1 MSKYTS
7 NLFESL
13 KETLSTKTNTDS
25 SFKDFLKCEPDKTYV
40 VRLLPNVED
49 GSKTRFHYWQ
59 HIFDSCVNGKK
70 ISILC
75 PNTYGEKCP
84 IDEYRS
90 KVWASKNEKLIEQS
104 KPLRKTEKWL
114 YNVFVI
120 SDPTNPD
127 NNGQVKIL
135 NAGVQLQKIIQ
146 SAIDGDDSQ
155 EFGYRIFDL
164 SENGCNLRIKV
175 EKNEGGYPSYVSS
188 RFMSPSKVEGMDDAD
203 EVYNSVK
210 SLDNIFQRKS
220 YTEIKNLMD
229 VHFFGKD
236 ETEVK
241 PNQDSS
247 YEDEEP
253 VNTFKSD
260 ADSEVKISSSES
272 DDDDEKRMQDILK
285 DL

>member
-1 MSKYTS
+1 MSKYTT

-13 KETLSTKTNTDS
+13 KETLSAKTNTDS

-59 HIFDSCVNGKK
+59 HIFDSCVSGKK

-120 SDPTNPD
+120 SDPTNPE
-127 NNGQVKIL
+127 NNGKVKIL

-175 EKNEGGYPSYVSS
+175 EKNEGGYPTYVSS
-188 RFMSPSKVEGMDDAD
+188 RFMSSSKVEGIDDAD
-203 EVYNSVK
+203 DIYNSVK
-210 SLDNIFQRKS
+210 PLDNIFQRKS
-220 YTEIKNLMD
+220 YSDIKNLLD
-229 VHFFGKD
+229 IHFFGKD
-236 ETEVK
+236 ETEQ
-241 PNQDSS
+241 NSS
-247 YEDEEP
+247 QSTTSDEIEDENNFKGETDNIV
-253 VNTFKSD
+253 VNSD
-260 ADSEVKISSSES
+260 T
-272 DDDDEKRMQDILK
+272 DDDDDKRMQDILK

>member
-1 MSKYTS
+1 MSKYTT

-59 HIFDSCVNGKK
+59 HIFDSCVSGKK

-120 SDPTNPD
+120 SDPTNPE
-127 NNGQVKIL
+127 NNGKVKIL

-175 EKNEGGYPSYVSS
+175 EKNEGGYPTYVSS
-188 RFMSPSKVEGMDDAD
+188 RFMSSSKVEGIDDAD
-203 EVYNSVK
+203 DIYNSVK
-210 SLDNIFQRKS
+210 PLDNIFQRKS
-220 YTEIKNLMD
+220 YSEIKNLLD
-229 VHFFGKD
+229 IHFFGKD
-236 ETEVK
+236 ETEQ
-241 PNQDSS
+241 NSS
-247 YEDEEP
+247 QSTTSDEIEDENNFKGETDNII
-253 VNTFKSD
+253 VNSD
-260 ADSEVKISSSES
+260 T

>member
-1 MSKYTS
+1 MSKYTT
-7 NLFESL
+7 NLFDSL
-13 KETLSTKTNTDS
+13 KESLSTKTNAES

-59 HIFDSCVNGKK
+59 HIFDSCVTGKK
-70 ISILC
+70 ISVLC

-114 YNVFVI
+114 YNVYVI
-120 SDPTNPD
+120 SDPSNPD
-127 NNGQVKIL
+127 NNGKVKIL

-155 EFGYRIFDL
+155 EFGFKIFDL

-188 RFMSPSKVEGMDDAD
+188 RFMSPSKIEGLSDAD
-203 EVYNSVK
+203 SVYETVK
-210 SLDNIFQRKS
+210 PLDTFFQRKT
-220 YTEIKNLMD
+220 YAEIKTLMD
-229 VHFFGKD
+229 THFFGKD
-236 ETEVK
+236 QTVEV
-241 PNQDSS
+241 N
-247 YEDEEP
+247 
-253 VNTFKSD
+253 
-260 ADSEVKISSSES
+260 EV
-272 DDDDEKRMQDILK
+272 DDDDDDSDSISPASSVPFSNSEDEDEKMKDILK

>member
-13 KETLSTKTNTDS
+13 RETLSVKTNTES
-25 SFKDFLKCEPDKTYV
+25 SFKDFLKCEPDKTYI
-40 VRLLPNVED
+40 VRLLPNLED
-49 GSKTRFHYWQ
+49 NSKTRFHYWQ
-59 HIFDSCVNGKK
+59 HIFDSCSTGKK
-70 ISILC
+70 ISVLC

-114 YNVFVI
+114 YNAYVI
-120 SDPTNPD
+120 SDPTNPE
-127 NNGQVKIL
+127 NNGKVKIL
-135 NAGVQLQKIIQ
+135 NSGTQLQKIIQ

-155 EFGYRIFDL
+155 EFGFRIFDL

-175 EKNEGGYPSYVSS
+175 EKNEGGYPTYVSS
-188 RFMSPSKVEGMDDAD
+188 RFMSPSKIEGLDDMDS
-203 EVYNSVK
+203 VYESVK
-210 SLDNIFQRKS
+210 SLDSFFQRKS
-220 YTEIKNLMD
+220 YDEIKKLLD

-236 ETEVK
+236 EVQEVK
-241 PNQDSS
+241 TNIIEEDD
-247 YEDEEP
+247 EDETDAPFSTSE
-253 VNTFKSD
+253 NSSD
-260 ADSEVKISSSES
+260 EDQK
-272 DDDDEKRMQDILK
+272 MQDILK

>member
-7 NLFESL
+7 SLFESL
-13 KETLSTKTNTDS
+13 KETLSSKTNTES
-25 SFKDFLKCEPDKTYV
+25 SFKDFLKCEPDKTYI

-49 GSKTRFHYWQ
+49 SSKTRFHYWQ
-59 HIFDSCVNGKK
+59 HIFDSCVTAKK

-90 KVWASKNEKLIEQS
+90 KVWASKNEKLIEQA

-114 YNVFVI
+114 YNVYVI
-120 SDPTNPD
+120 SDPSNPE

-155 EFGYRIFDL
+155 EFGFRIFDL

-175 EKNEGGYPSYVSS
+175 EKNEGGYPTYTSS
-188 RFMSPSKVEGMDDAD
+188 RFMSPSKIESLVDAD
-203 EVYNSVK
+203 EIYESVK
-210 SLDNIFQRKS
+210 PLDTIFQRKT
-220 YTEIKNLMD
+220 YDEIKSLMD
-229 VHFFGKD
+229 VHFFGKEEAQKSSAPSIIEED
-236 ETEVK
+236 DDDFTSTE
-241 PNQDSS
+241 SS
-247 YEDEEP
+247 S
-253 VNTFKSD
+253 KSD
-260 ADSEVKISSSES
+260 VVSDDNDLS
-272 DDDDEKRMQDILK
+272 DDDKKIQDVLK

>member
-1 MSKYTS
+1 MSKYTT
-7 NLFESL
+7 NLFDSL
-13 KETLSTKTNTDS
+13 KESLSTKTNAES

-59 HIFDSCVNGKK
+59 HIFDSCVTGKK
-70 ISILC
+70 ISVLC

-90 KVWASKNEKLIEQS
+90 KVWASKSEKLIEQS

-114 YNVFVI
+114 YNVYVI
-120 SDPTNPD
+120 SDPSNPD
-127 NNGQVKIL
+127 NNGKVKIL

-155 EFGYRIFDL
+155 EFGFKIFDL

-188 RFMSPSKVEGMDDAD
+188 RFMSPSKIEGLSDAD
-203 EVYNSVK
+203 SVYETVK
-210 SLDNIFQRKS
+210 PLDTFFQRKT
-220 YTEIKNLMD
+220 YAEIKTLMD
-229 VHFFGKD
+229 THFFGKD
-236 ETEVK
+236 QTVEV
-241 PNQDSS
+241 N
-247 YEDEEP
+247 
-253 VNTFKSD
+253 
-260 ADSEVKISSSES
+260 EV
-272 DDDDEKRMQDILK
+272 DDDDDDSEEFDAVTEKPLSSKSYFNISISKISL
-285 DL
+285 

>member
-7 NLFESL
+7 TLFESL
-13 KETLSTKTNTDS
+13 KDSLSAKTNTES

-40 VRLLPNVED
+40 VRLLPNLED
-49 GSKTRFHYWQ
+49 NSKTRFHYWQ
-59 HIFDSCVNGKK
+59 HIFDSCVTGKK

-114 YNVFVI
+114 YNVYVV

-155 EFGYRIFDL
+155 EFGFKIFDL
-164 SENGCNLRIKV
+164 SEAGCNLRIKV
-175 EKNEGGYPSYVSS
+175 EKNEGGYPQYVSS
-188 RFMSPSKVEGMDDAD
+188 RFMSSSKIEGLDDID
-203 EVYNSVK
+203 SIYESVK
-210 SLDNIFQRKS
+210 PLDSFFQRKS
-220 YTEIKNLMD
+220 YDEIKKLMD
-229 VHFFGKD
+229 THFFGK
-236 ETEVK
+236 
-241 PNQDSS
+241 
-247 YEDEEP
+247 EEEKAI
-253 VNTFKSD
+253 TTSIQ
-260 ADSEVKISSSES
+260 EE
-272 DDDDEKRMQDILK
+272 DDEDDIDIETSTTDSHSSLSDEDQKMHDILK

>member
-1 MSKYTS
+1 MSKYTT
-7 NLFESL
+7 NLFDSL
-13 KETLSTKTNTDS
+13 KESLSTKTNAES

-59 HIFDSCVNGKK
+59 HIFDSCVTGKK
-70 ISILC
+70 ISVLC

-90 KVWASKNEKLIEQS
+90 KVWASKSEKLIEQS

-114 YNVFVI
+114 YNVYVI
-120 SDPTNPD
+120 SDPSNPD
-127 NNGQVKIL
+127 NNGKVKIL

-155 EFGYRIFDL
+155 EFGFKIFDL

-188 RFMSPSKVEGMDDAD
+188 RFMSPSNIEGLSDAD
-203 EVYNSVK
+203 SVYETVK
-210 SLDNIFQRKS
+210 PLDTFFQRKT
-220 YTEIKNLMD
+220 YAEIKTLMD
-229 VHFFGKD
+229 THFFGKD
-236 ETEVK
+236 QTVEV
-241 PNQDSS
+241 N
-247 YEDEEP
+247 
-253 VNTFKSD
+253 
-260 ADSEVKISSSES
+260 EV
-272 DDDDEKRMQDILK
+272 DDDDDDSDSVSPVSSVQFSNSEDEDEKMKDILK

>member
-1 MSKYTS
+1 MSKYTT

-13 KETLSTKTNTDS
+13 KETLSSKTNTDS

-59 HIFDSCVNGKK
+59 HIFDSCVSGKK

-120 SDPTNPD
+120 SDPTNPE
-127 NNGQVKIL
+127 NNGKVKIL

-175 EKNEGGYPSYVSS
+175 EKNEGGYPTYVSS
-188 RFMSPSKVEGMDDAD
+188 RFMSSSKVEGIDDAD
-203 EVYNSVK
+203 DIYNSVK
-210 SLDNIFQRKS
+210 PLDNIFQRKS
-220 YTEIKNLMD
+220 YSEIKNLLD
-229 VHFFGKD
+229 IHFFGKD
-236 ETEVK
+236 ETEQ
-241 PNQDSS
+241 NSS
-247 YEDEEP
+247 QSTTSDEIEDENNFKGETDNIV
-253 VNTFKSD
+253 VNSD
-260 ADSEVKISSSES
+260 T
-272 DDDDEKRMQDILK
+272 DDDDDKRMQDILK

>member
-7 NLFESL
+7 TLFESL
-13 KETLSTKTNTDS
+13 KDSLSVKTNTES

-40 VRLLPNVED
+40 VRLLPNLED
-49 GSKTRFHYWQ
+49 NSKTRFHYWQ
-59 HIFDSCVNGKK
+59 HIFDSCVTGKK
-70 ISILC
+70 ISVLC

-114 YNVFVI
+114 YNAYVV

-127 NNGQVKIL
+127 NNGQIKIL

-155 EFGYRIFDL
+155 EFGFKIFDL

-175 EKNEGGYPSYVSS
+175 EKNEGGYPQYVSS
-188 RFMSPSKVEGMDDAD
+188 RFMSPSKIEGLDDID
-203 EVYNSVK
+203 STYESVK
-210 SLDNIFQRKS
+210 SLDSFFQRKS
-220 YTEIKNLMD
+220 YDEIKKLMD
-229 VHFFGKD
+229 VHFFGKE
-236 ETEVK
+236 ET
-241 PNQDSS
+241 QTATASIQ
-247 YEDEEP
+247 EDEDEDDIDIE
-253 VNTFKSD
+253 TAST
-260 ADSEVKISSSES
+260 ESSSSLS
-272 DDDDEKRMQDILK
+272 DEDQKMHDILK

>member
-13 KETLSTKTNTDS
+13 KETLSAKTKTDS
-25 SFKDFLKCEPDKTYV
+25 SFKDFLKCEPDKTYI
-40 VRLLPNVED
+40 VRLLPNLED
-49 GSKTRFHYWQ
+49 NSKTRFHYWQ
-59 HIFDSCVNGKK
+59 HIFDSCVTGKK

-120 SDPTNPD
+120 SDPTNPE

-155 EFGYRIFDL
+155 EFGFKIFDL
-164 SENGCNLRIKV
+164 TENGCNLRIKV

-188 RFMSPSKVEGMDDAD
+188 RFMSPSKIEGLDDIDVAYD
-203 EVYNSVK
+203 SVK
-210 SLDNIFQRKS
+210 SLDSIFQRKT
-220 YTEIKNLMD
+220 YDEIKKLMD

-236 ETEVK
+236 EEKNESPVNEIEEEEEVSFT
-241 PNQDSS
+241 PSSSNDSDSDSS
-247 YEDEEP
+247 LTDEE
-253 VNTFKSD
+253 K
-260 ADSEVKISSSES
+260 K
-272 DDDDEKRMQDILK
+272 MQDILK

>member
-13 KETLSTKTNTDS
+13 KETLSAKTKTDS
-25 SFKDFLKCEPDKTYV
+25 SFKDFMKCEPDKTYI
-40 VRLLPNVED
+40 VRLLPNLED
-49 GSKTRFHYWQ
+49 SSKTRFHYWQ
-59 HIFDSCVNGKK
+59 HIFDSCVTGKK
-70 ISILC
+70 ISVLC

-90 KVWASKNEKLIEQS
+90 KVWASKNEKLIEQA

-114 YNVFVI
+114 YNVYVV
-120 SDPTNPD
+120 SDPTNPE

-155 EFGYRIFDL
+155 EFGFKIFDL
-164 SENGCNLRIKV
+164 SENGCSLRIKV

-188 RFMSPSKVEGMDDAD
+188 RFMSPSKIEGIDDVD
-203 EVYNSVK
+203 SIYDSVK
-210 SLDNIFQRKS
+210 SLDSIFQRKS
-220 YTEIKNLMD
+220 YDEIKALLD
-229 VHFFGKD
+229 THFFGK
-236 ETEVK
+236 EEEEVK
-241 PNQDSS
+241 PSESFEEEDDEVEFVSPKPTSETSNDDSDSS
-247 YEDEEP
+247 MSEE
-253 VNTFKSD
+253 
-260 ADSEVKISSSES
+260 
-272 DDDDEKRMQDILK
+272 EKKMQAILN

>member
-7 NLFESL
+7 TLFESL
-13 KETLSTKTNTDS
+13 KDSLSAKTNTES

-40 VRLLPNVED
+40 VRLLPNLED
-49 GSKTRFHYWQ
+49 NSKTRFHYWQ
-59 HIFDSCVNGKK
+59 HIFDSCVTGKK

-114 YNVFVI
+114 YNVYVV

-155 EFGYRIFDL
+155 EFGFKIFDL
-164 SENGCNLRIKV
+164 SEAGCNLRIKV
-175 EKNEGGYPSYVSS
+175 EKNEGGYPQYVSS
-188 RFMSPSKVEGMDDAD
+188 RFMSSSKIEGLDDID
-203 EVYNSVK
+203 SIYESVK
-210 SLDNIFQRKS
+210 PLDSFFQRKS
-220 YTEIKNLMD
+220 YDEIKKLMD
-229 VHFFGKD
+229 THFFGK
-236 ETEVK
+236 
-241 PNQDSS
+241 
-247 YEDEEP
+247 EEEKA
-253 VNTFKSD
+253 VTTSIQ
-260 ADSEVKISSSES
+260 E
-272 DDDDEKRMQDILK
+272 DDEDDIDIETTSTDSQSSLSDEDQKMHDILK

>member
-13 KETLSTKTNTDS
+13 RETLSVKTNTES
-25 SFKDFLKCEPDKTYV
+25 SFKDFLKCEPDKTYI
-40 VRLLPNVED
+40 VRLLPNLED
-49 GSKTRFHYWQ
+49 NSKTRFHYWQ
-59 HIFDSCVNGKK
+59 HIFDSCSTGKK
-70 ISILC
+70 ISVLC

-114 YNVFVI
+114 YNAYVI
-120 SDPTNPD
+120 SDPTNPE
-127 NNGQVKIL
+127 NNGKIKIL
-135 NAGVQLQKIIQ
+135 NSGTQLQKIIQ

-155 EFGYRIFDL
+155 EFGFRIFDL

-175 EKNEGGYPSYVSS
+175 EKNEGGYPTYVSS
-188 RFMSPSKVEGMDDAD
+188 RFMSPSKIEGLDDMDS
-203 EVYNSVK
+203 VYESVK
-210 SLDNIFQRKS
+210 SLDSFFQRKS
-220 YTEIKNLMD
+220 YDEIKKLLD

-236 ETEVK
+236 EVQEVK
-241 PNQDSS
+241 TNIIEEDD
-247 YEDEEP
+247 EDETDVPFTTSE
-253 VNTFKSD
+253 NSSD
-260 ADSEVKISSSES
+260 EDQK
-272 DDDDEKRMQDILK
+272 MQDILK

>member
-7 NLFESL
+7 SLFDSL
-13 KETLSTKTNTDS
+13 KESLSVKTNTES
-25 SFKDFLKCEPDKTYV
+25 SFKDFIKCEPDKTYV
-40 VRLLPNVED
+40 VRLLPNVQD
-49 GSKTRFHYWQ
+49 GNKTRFHYWQ
-59 HIFDSCVNGKK
+59 HIFDSCVTGKK
-70 ISILC
+70 ISVLC

-114 YNVFVI
+114 YNAYVI
-120 SDPTNPD
+120 SDPSNPD
-127 NNGQVKIL
+127 NNGKVKIL

-155 EFGYRIFDL
+155 EFGFKIFDL

-188 RFMSPSKVEGMDDAD
+188 RFMSPSKIEGLSDAD
-203 EVYNSVK
+203 SVYESVK
-210 SLDNIFQRKS
+210 DLDSIFQRKT
-220 YTEIKNLMD
+220 YVEIKSLLD
-229 VHFFGKD
+229 IHFFGKD
-236 ETEVK
+236 EVQNDTSNEVEE
-241 PNQDSS
+241 
-247 YEDEEP
+247 EDEDEDITP
-253 VNTFKSD
+253 TANDT
-260 ADSEVKISSSES
+260 SSNSS
-272 DDDDEKRMQDILK
+272 LDDEMQDILK

>member
-7 NLFESL
+7 TLFESL
-13 KETLSTKTNTDS
+13 KDSLSAKTNTES

-40 VRLLPNVED
+40 VRLLPNLED
-49 GSKTRFHYWQ
+49 NSKTRFHYWQ
-59 HIFDSCVNGKK
+59 HIFDSCVTGKK

-114 YNVFVI
+114 YNVYVV

-155 EFGYRIFDL
+155 EFGFKIFDL
-164 SENGCNLRIKV
+164 SEAGCNLRIKV
-175 EKNEGGYPSYVSS
+175 EKNEGGYPQYVSS
-188 RFMSPSKVEGMDDAD
+188 RFMSSSKIEGLDDID
-203 EVYNSVK
+203 SIYESVK
-210 SLDNIFQRKS
+210 PLDSFFQRKS
-220 YTEIKNLMD
+220 YDEIKKLMD
-229 VHFFGKD
+229 THFFGK
-236 ETEVK
+236 
-241 PNQDSS
+241 
-247 YEDEEP
+247 EEEKA
-253 VNTFKSD
+253 VTTSIQ
-260 ADSEVKISSSES
+260 EE
-272 DDDDEKRMQDILK
+272 DDEDDIDIETSTTDSHSSLSDEDQKMHDILK

>member
-13 KETLSTKTNTDS
+13 RETLSVKTNTES
-25 SFKDFLKCEPDKTYV
+25 SFKDFLKCEPDKTYI
-40 VRLLPNVED
+40 VRLLPNLED
-49 GSKTRFHYWQ
+49 NSKTRFHYWQ
-59 HIFDSCVNGKK
+59 HIFDSCSTGKK
-70 ISILC
+70 ISVLC

-114 YNVFVI
+114 YNAYVI
-120 SDPTNPD
+120 SDPTNPE
-127 NNGQVKIL
+127 NNGKVKIL
-135 NAGVQLQKIIQ
+135 NSGTQLQKIIQ

-155 EFGYRIFDL
+155 EFGFRIFDL

-175 EKNEGGYPSYVSS
+175 EKNEGGYPTYVSS
-188 RFMSPSKVEGMDDAD
+188 RFMSPSKIEGLDDMDS
-203 EVYNSVK
+203 VYESVK
-210 SLDNIFQRKS
+210 SLDSFFQRKS
-220 YTEIKNLMD
+220 YDEIKKLLD

-236 ETEVK
+236 EVQEVK
-241 PNQDSS
+241 TNIIEEDD
-247 YEDEEP
+247 EDETDVPFTTSE
-253 VNTFKSD
+253 NSSD
-260 ADSEVKISSSES
+260 EDQK
-272 DDDDEKRMQDILK
+272 MQDILK

>member
-13 KETLSTKTNTDS
+13 KETLSAKTKTDS
-25 SFKDFLKCEPDKTYV
+25 SFKDFLKCEPDKTYI
-40 VRLLPNVED
+40 VRLLPNLED
-49 GSKTRFHYWQ
+49 NSKTRFHYWQ
-59 HIFDSCVNGKK
+59 HIFDSCVTGKK

-114 YNVFVI
+114 YNAYVI
-120 SDPTNPD
+120 SDPSNPE

-155 EFGYRIFDL
+155 EFGFKIFDL

-188 RFMSPSKVEGMDDAD
+188 RFMSPSKIEGIDDTD
-203 EVYNSVK
+203 SVYDSVK
-210 SLDNIFQRKS
+210 SLDSIFQRKT
-220 YTEIKNLMD
+220 YEEIKKLMD

-236 ETEVK
+236 EEKNEAPVNDIEEEEESFSPSVSNDTDS
-241 PNQDSS
+241 DSS
-247 YEDEEP
+247 LTDEE
-253 VNTFKSD
+253 K
-260 ADSEVKISSSES
+260 K
-272 DDDDEKRMQDILK
+272 MQDILK

>member
-7 NLFESL
+7 TLFESL
-13 KETLSTKTNTDS
+13 KDSLSAKTNTES

-40 VRLLPNVED
+40 VRLLPNLED
-49 GSKTRFHYWQ
+49 NSKTRFHYWQ
-59 HIFDSCVNGKK
+59 HIFDSCVTGKK

-114 YNVFVI
+114 YNVYVV

-155 EFGYRIFDL
+155 EFGFKIFDL
-164 SENGCNLRIKV
+164 SEAGCNLRIKV
-175 EKNEGGYPSYVSS
+175 EKNEGGYPQYVSS
-188 RFMSPSKVEGMDDAD
+188 RFMSSSKIEGLDDID
-203 EVYNSVK
+203 SIYESVK
-210 SLDNIFQRKS
+210 PLDSFFQRKS
-220 YTEIKNLMD
+220 YDEIKKLMD
-229 VHFFGKD
+229 THFFGK
-236 ETEVK
+236 
-241 PNQDSS
+241 
-247 YEDEEP
+247 EEEKA
-253 VNTFKSD
+253 VTTSIQ
-260 ADSEVKISSSES
+260 EE
-272 DDDDEKRMQDILK
+272 DDEDDIDIETSTTNSHSSLSDEDQKMHDILK